1 MKPRALVAPW
11 TVVALAAVMAALVAA
26 TASSPAAGQRP
37 SQARSTSNT
46 TIRIWVDNVQKPAV
60 ERIAQAWGSTRG
72 VGVEV
77 VVKDFGKIRDDLKTV
92 EAESAPDIIVGPH
105 DWVGELAAN
114 GLILPLYPSKATTA
128 QFPSYALDAFSYGSA
143 VKRLYGA
150 PFALENVGLV
160 VNTKL
165 ARAPKTFD
173 EFHSQALA
181 FMRKRKGNVAV
192 AVPQGAGGDAYH
204 MFPFLSGL
212 CGYIFGRN
220 KAGNYDVSDIGLA
233 NPRFLK
239 NSSMIDQW
247 NKERFLNSKIDYGT
261 AKDAF
266 LKGKAAFW
274 ITGPWETNTLKQSG
288 IKFTIV
294 PFPKIVCQSVPF
306 LGVQGYMVTKYAAVH
321 GVESLV
327 KDLVASYMMSP
338 AAQLALASANG
349 RFPANSEAGKKVN
362 DPVLK
367 QFGAAGVGA
376 IPMPNIPQMASVWSE
391 LGQAWVKATKG
402 PGATPARRAF
412 TIAARNIANKI
423 G

>member
-1 MKPRALVAPW
+1 M
-11 TVVALAAVMAALVAA
+11 
-26 TASSPAAGQRP
+26 
-37 SQARSTSNT
+37 
-46 TIRIWVDNVQKPAV
+46 
-60 ERIAQAWGSTRG
+60 
-72 VGVEV
+72 

-92 EAESAPDIIVGPH
+92 EPESAPDVIVGPH

-114 GLILPLYPSKATTA
+114 GLIVPLFPRKGTTS
-128 QFPSYALDAFSYGSA
+128 QFPDYALDAFSYGAA
-143 VKRLYGA
+143 VRRLYGA

-165 ARAPKTFD
+165 ARIPRSFD
-173 EFHSQALA
+173 DFHSQALA
-181 FMRKRKGNVAV
+181 FMRKRAGNIAV

-212 CGYIFGRN
+212 CGYVFGRN

-233 NPRFLK
+233 NPQFLR
-239 NSSMIDQW
+239 NTAIIDRW
-247 NKERFLNSKIDYGT
+247 NKERFINSKIDYGT

-288 IKFTIV
+288 IKFRIV

-306 LGVQGYMVTKYAAVH
+306 LGVQGYMVTKYAGQH
-321 GVESLV
+321 GVESAT
-327 KDLVASYMMSP
+327 KELVAGYLMTP
-338 AAQLALASANG
+338 AAQLALAGANG
-349 RFPANSEAGKKVN
+349 RFPANADAGKKVN
-362 DPVLK
+362 DPVLR
-367 QFGAAGVGA
+367 QFGKAGVGA
-376 IPMPNIPQMASVWSE
+376 IPMPNIPQMASVWAE
-391 LGQAWVKATKG
+391 LGQAWVKSTKG

-412 TIAARNIANKI
+412 AVAARNIANKI